1 MGCLQKE
8 CCPGWFFQ
16 LHRTEL
22 SVKRR
27 ICPSVPQALCCVWT
41 LPPPVPHKVRK
52 SWMHKDHLS
61 PRLNFHTVA
70 SLWTKIST
78 TYFRPE
84 MIYSY
89 LKKKQETVFNHLWS
103 TGFWKAGILSSW
115 ASTINYFQNEWL
127 QMKGTGMKATT
138 KRNLNPSVVIPA
150 LAKTKCTGGTE
161 PLSRV
166 NFLKRQ

>member
-89 LKKKQETVFNHLWS
+89 FKKTRNSVQ
-103 TGFWKAGILSSW
+103 SSL
-115 ASTINYFQNEWL
+115 IH
-127 QMKGTGMKATT
+127 
-138 KRNLNPSVVIPA
+138 R
-150 LAKTKCTGGTE
+150 
-161 PLSRV
+161 
-166 NFLKRQ
+166 FLKSRHPFLMGLHNKLFPERMASDERHRDEGYNEEEFKPFSGNSCSGQDQMHRGHRASQ